1 MPQTLQGEDITPL
14 FANPASSIRN
24 AAFSEIQGRT
34 MVLTGDYKYVH
45 YADGSA
51 ELYDVATDPQEL
63 TNLAGDPHQ
72 HDAEHHLRGLLVEH
86 SLANLPLQAHVNDQP
101 PYRVRA
107 ILEREYRAFR
117 NNGGRPEDAPA
128 PSF

>member
-1 MPQTLQGEDITPL
+1 MLSAN
-14 FANPASSIRN
+14 FALIR
-24 AAFSEIQGRT
+24 
-34 MVLTGDYKYVH
+34 H

-51 ELYDVATDPQEL
+51 ELYDVATDPREL
-63 TNLAGDPHQ
+63 TNVAGDPRRR
-72 HDAEHHLRGLLVEH
+72 DAEHHLRGILIEH
-86 SLANLPLQAHVNDQP
+86 SLANLPLQSRVNDQP

-117 NNGGRPEDAPA
+117 NNGGSPEDAPA